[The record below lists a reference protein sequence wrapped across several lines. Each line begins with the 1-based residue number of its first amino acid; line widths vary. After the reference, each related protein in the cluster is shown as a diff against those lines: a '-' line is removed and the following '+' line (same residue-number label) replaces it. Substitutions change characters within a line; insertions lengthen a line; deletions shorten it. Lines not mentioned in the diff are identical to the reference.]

1 MNNQPPKIRSY
12 WKEQGGIYAG
22 IICDV
27 KTEKSWHLIVSEN
40 KPDCE
45 LEWGPYGVE
54 IDGCSDYTDGQ
65 ANTKAIIES
74 SHKCPAAQWAAELQV
89 DGFSDWYLPAQKE
102 LNLIYINLSDKC
114 APDWH
119 WSSTQYSA
127 YNAWLQDFEN
137 GYQRISY
144 KDPERA
150 VRAVRRLP
158 I

>member
-1 MNNQPPKIRSY
+1 MNNPTPPSVGEI
-12 WKEQGGIYAG
+12 WAEEGGFYAG
-22 IICDV
+22 IVRDV
-27 KTEKSWHLIVSEN
+27 KSNKQWHLIVSDKTEKLIFSDEYN
-40 KPDCE
+40 DIE
-45 LEWGPYGVE
+45 
-54 IDGCSDYTDGQ
+54 GCSDYTDGQ
-65 ANTKAIIES
+65 ANTMAIIGS
-74 SHKCPAAQWAAELQV
+74 DHKCPAAQWAADLEV

-127 YNAWLQDFEN
+127 SSAWFQYFEDGLQSVN
-137 GYQRISY
+137 SKGT
-144 KDPERA
+144 KRA